1 MWEMIMDKYTYLFNC
16 IHTLTGIGIFCYQNN
31 ELKIIKKGVEH
42 DPIQDTAG
50 FCDMLMKRADK
61 QEIPVVYQDSFQVL
75 YICIKEED
83 YYFFGPISLTNM
95 SKKELREYYQ
105 TYGIRDEGEKKI
117 PVLMFSKVV
126 SLAGMIVKIMLDK
139 EYTSEELIQRNYVVD
154 LLEKNIDQEQII
166 FQIQEEETEFYHHTY
181 EEERALLICVR
192 EGKVEEALQQ
202 NMRIDLETGKMS
214 KVETSHWR
222 SVVTVSIAMCTRAAI
237 EGGIPPKEAYQLS
250 DFYLQKSDECK
261 NMTELIS
268 LRNQAVRDL
277 TERVRKKKENRKK
290 SNYVER
296 SKDYIS
302 KHYREKIYLKDMSD
316 EMGIGSAYLSHL
328 FSKET
333 GIRIQDYITQF
344 RVDKA
349 ANLLTYSDESIAFI
363 AEYVNFPSQSYFGSV
378 FKKNKQMTPREY
390 REKYKV
396 AEFVTTKSAK
406 I

>member
-1 MWEMIMDKYTYLFNC
+1 
-16 IHTLTGIGIFCYQNN
+16 
-31 ELKIIKKGVEH
+31 
-42 DPIQDTAG
+42 
-50 FCDMLMKRADK
+50 
-61 QEIPVVYQDSFQVL
+61 
-75 YICIKEED
+75 
-83 YYFFGPISLTNM
+83 M

-154 LLEKNIDQEQII
+154 LLEKNIDQEQIL

-181 EEERALLICVR
+181 EEERELLICVR

-277 TERVRKKKENRKK
+277 TERVRKKRKIERNPIMWSAPRITSASTIERK
-290 SNYVER
+290 YTEGYVR
-296 SKDYIS
+296 
-302 KHYREKIYLKDMSD
+302 
-316 EMGIGSAYLSHL
+316 
-328 FSKET
+328 
-333 GIRIQDYITQF
+333 
-344 RVDKA
+344 
-349 ANLLTYSDESIAFI
+349 
-363 AEYVNFPSQSYFGSV
+363 
-378 FKKNKQMTPREY
+378 
-390 REKYKV
+390 
-396 AEFVTTKSAK
+396 
-406 I
+406 